1 MTTHCFTY
9 GTLMC
14 VDIMS
19 AVCGRNVSGEPASL
33 AGFSRHAVRD
43 EDYPGMQACVGGRVQ
58 GMLYR
63 SVDPAALERL
73 DAFEGEQYRRETVE
87 VTLADGST
95 VSADTYVIKPEHTSL
110 LLPEDW
116 DFDAF
121 LAAGKTRFQS
131 RYLGFSRLS

>member
-14 VDIMS
+14 ADIMS
-19 AVCGRNVSGEPASL
+19 AVSGRKLVGEPASL
-33 AGFSRHAVRD
+33 GGYSRHAVRG
-43 EDYPGMQACVGGRVQ
+43 EDYPGIRIHPNTRVQ

-63 SVDPAALERL
+63 NLDITALERL
-73 DAFEGEQYRRETVE
+73 DAFEGEQYSRESVT
-87 VTLADGST
+87 VTLVDGST
-95 VSADTYVIKPEHTSL
+95 IGADTYVIRPEYVSL

-116 DFDAF
+116 DFDDF
-121 LAAGKTRFQS
+121 LAGGKARFQA